1 MIVGVLKEAAP
12 ETRVSLIA
20 EGAAQLVKKN
30 ISVWIESGAGM
41 NAYCSDDDYR
51 AVGAEIKS
59 AAEIAAGADVNVQGT
74 NSGKTPLHHA
84 AWNGDLTMIE
94 ALLAAGAKPNLRDR
108 LAVDRDRYPLPVAH
122 LANDRRQ
129 ARLGF
134 VEGVA
139 LRHESQ

>member
-30 ISVWIESGAGM
+30 SSVWIESGAGM

-59 AAEIAAGADVNVQGT
+59 AAEIAAGADVVL
-74 NSGKTPLHHA
+74 SIHA
-84 AWNGDLTMIE
+84 PSIDIRNGLVLIGM
-94 ALLAAGAKPNLRDR
+94 
-108 LAVDRDRYPLPVAH
+108 Y
-122 LANDRRQ
+122 Q
-129 ARLGF
+129 ARFQADRIKQWNDQGAVVYSMELLPRTTR
-134 VEGVA
+134 A
-139 LRHESQ
+139 